1 MADVINTE
9 SSLLQISLSFADYL
23 CITYILSFR
32 YITYRI
38 IVLYCCD
45 VLSPCLYQSPSQT
58 KTNYV
63 RLQYLPPSSPTNA
76 MPGHL
81 RHGAISGHRQ
91 PRLLTG
97 TKLIVQITI
106 TTTAT
111 DILMG
116 FTSEVDEK
124 KDSGFLVTLILTRLF
139 IRQQLRQQQW
149 GASRVE
155 YRFRYRTTELNTVW
169 LGF

>member
-1 MADVINTE
+1 MVSKPFKTTPTDMADVINTE

-38 IVLYCCD
+38 IVLYWCD

-97 TKLIVQITI
+97 TIVQAHCPNYHNNHCNRHSDGLHQWGRWEKRQWVFSNSDSYKVVYKTAVA
-106 TTTAT
+106 TTT
-111 DILMG
+111 MG
-116 FTSEVDEK
+116 
-124 KDSGFLVTLILTRLF
+124 G
-139 IRQQLRQQQW
+139 
-149 GASRVE
+149 
-155 YRFRYRTTELNTVW
+155 
-169 LGF
+169 

>member
-1 MADVINTE
+1 MVSKPFKTTPTDMADVINTE

-81 RHGAISGHRQ
+81 RHGGHLRTQ
-91 PRLLTG
+91 TA
-97 TKLIVQITI
+97 Q
-106 TTTAT
+106 TTDRDQAHCPNYHNNHCNRHS
-111 DILMG
+111 DG
-116 FTSEVDEK
+116 FH
-124 KDSGFLVTLILTRLF
+124 
-139 IRQQLRQQQW
+139 Q
-149 GASRVE
+149 
-155 YRFRYRTTELNTVW
+155 
-169 LGF
+169 